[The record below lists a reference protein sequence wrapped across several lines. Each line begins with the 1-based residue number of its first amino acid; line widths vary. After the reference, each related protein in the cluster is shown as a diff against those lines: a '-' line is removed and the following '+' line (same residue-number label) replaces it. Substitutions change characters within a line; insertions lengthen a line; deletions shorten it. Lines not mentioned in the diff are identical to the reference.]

1 MFAVLSP
8 SGKRVIEEHKDD
20 WLLSGA
26 QCGQRENH
34 IMENRFTKEAQKKNT
49 EKQTTTEH
57 LSLSY
62 FLLNLKSQGN
72 LQSSRQRRHYAA
84 LVPGLFEPHH
94 RKFIFLWPEQLSPL
108 ILILILLLRFNL
120 SLRLCRV
127 GAETCQH
134 FFELYLQRQTFP
146 SLAVMVAGTSDCW
159 LPAKTEKQELKNVN
173 RELPCH

>member
-34 IMENRFTKEAQKKNT
+34 IMEYGFTKEAQKENT

-57 LSLSY
+57 LSLLY
-62 FLLNLKSQGN
+62 FLLNLKLQGN

-84 LVPGLFEPHH
+84 QEIYF
-94 RKFIFLWPEQLSPL
+94 
-108 ILILILLLRFNL
+108 
-120 SLRLCRV
+120 
-127 GAETCQH
+127 
-134 FFELYLQRQTFP
+134 
-146 SLAVMVAGTSDCW
+146 SLARAAFSAHSDLISVAPIQFESQTVSGGGG
-159 LPAKTEKQELKNVN
+159 
-173 RELPCH
+173 